1 MNKYVVAYMSFF
13 DNNLKQHVVSA
24 DSPVEAALQVLTTSG
39 WDCSIIPDCSTIEEL
54 KDVCIDSDAVI
65 SVMEI

>member
-24 DSPVEAALQVLTTSG
+24 DNQVEAALQVLTASG
-39 WDCSIIPDCSTIEEL
+39 WDCSIIPNCSTIEEL
-54 KDVCIDSDAVI
+54 KGVCIDSDAVI